1 VGERTCG
8 RCTGA
13 SRRGVLA
20 AAAAFIL
27 DIATAGARA
36 EPADE
41 RPKTGDLLVRVDGGA
56 ALTPAD
62 IVADAQPLA
71 AWPMD
76 PAGNVTRNGSRLNKV
91 LVLRL
96 DPQTLSAATKERAA
110 DGVLAYSAICPHAGC
125 EITGWS
131 AERKIIECPCHAS
144 HYDPREAGAVIDGPT
159 PRPLAGL
166 PLKIA
171 DGKLVVAK
179 PFTGRVGIVNN

>member
-1 VGERTCG
+1 MRERTCG
-8 RCTGA
+8 GCISA

-20 AAAAFIL
+20 AASAFIL
-27 DIATAGARA
+27 DMAAGAA
-36 EPADE
+36 WADPADE
-41 RPKTGDLLVRVDGGA
+41 RPKAGDLLVRVDGGA

-62 IVADAQPLA
+62 IVADAPPLP

-76 PAGNVTRNGSRLNKV
+76 PAGSVTRNGSRLNKV

-96 DPQTLSAATKERAA
+96 DPQTLGETAKERAA

-144 HYDPREAGAVIDGPT
+144 HYDPRQAGAVIDGPT
-159 PRPLAGL
+159 PRSLAGL
-166 PLKIA
+166 PLKIDA
-171 DGKLVVAK
+171 GRLVVAK
-179 PFTGRVGIVNN
+179 PFTGRVGIIQN

>member
-1 VGERTCG
+1 MGERTCG

-62 IVADAQPLA
+62 IVADAP
-71 AWPMD
+71 P
-76 PAGNVTRNGSRLNKV
+76 PIR
-91 LVLRL
+91 
-96 DPQTLSAATKERAA
+96 PAATASRTRSGLTSRSCARSTPA
-110 DGVLAYSAICPHAGC
+110 SSPARIC
-125 EITGWS
+125 
-131 AERKIIECPCHAS
+131 
-144 HYDPREAGAVIDGPT
+144 
-159 PRPLAGL
+159 
-166 PLKIA
+166 
-171 DGKLVVAK
+171 
-179 PFTGRVGIVNN
+179 

>member
-1 VGERTCG
+1 VGERTCRG
-8 RCTGA
+8 YMSA
-13 SRRGVLA
+13 SRRGFLA
-20 AAAAFIL
+20 AASALVLDVAAG
-27 DIATAGARA
+27 GAWA

-41 RPKTGDLLVRVDGGA
+41 RPKSGDLLVRVDGGA
-56 ALTPAD
+56 ALTTTD
-62 IVADAQPLA
+62 IMADAPPLA

-76 PAGNVTRNGSRLNKV
+76 PAGSVVRNGSRLNKI

-96 DPQTLSAATKERAA
+96 DPQTLGETAKERAA

-131 AERKIIECPCHAS
+131 AERKMIECPCHAS
-144 HYDPREAGAVIDGPT
+144 HYDPRQAGAVIDGPT

-171 DGKLVVAK
+171 EGKLVVAK
-179 PFTGRVGIVNN
+179 PFTGRVGIVQG

>member
-1 VGERTCG
+1 MREPTCG
-8 RCTGA
+8 RCMSA

-20 AAAAFIL
+20 AASAFVL
-27 DIATAGARA
+27 DMATGGAWA

-41 RPKTGDLLVRVDGGA
+41 RPKAGDLLVRVDGGA

-62 IVADAQPLA
+62 IVADAPPLV

-76 PAGNVTRNGSRLNKV
+76 PAGGVTRNGSRLNKI

-96 DPQTLSAATKERAA
+96 DPQTLGETAKERAA

-131 AERKIIECPCHAS
+131 PARKIIEYPCHAS
-144 HYDPREAGAVIDGPT
+144 HYDPRQAGAVIDGPT

-179 PFTGRVGIVNN
+179 PFTGRVGIVHD

>member
-1 VGERTCG
+1 VRERTCG
-8 RCTGA
+8 GCISA

-20 AAAAFIL
+20 AVSAFIL
-27 DIATAGARA
+27 DIATGGAWA

-62 IVADAQPLA
+62 IVADAPPLA

-96 DPQTLSAATKERAA
+96 DPQTLGDTAKERAA

-125 EITGWS
+125 EITGWN

-144 HYDPREAGAVIDGPT
+144 HYDPRQAGAVIDGPT

-166 PLKIA
+166 PLKITE
-171 DGKLVVAK
+171 GKLVVAK
-179 PFTGRVGIVNN
+179 PFTGRVGIVHD

>member
-1 VGERTCG
+1 VRERTCG
-8 RCTGA
+8 GYLSA

-20 AAAAFIL
+20 AASAFIL
-27 DIATAGARA
+27 DIATGGAQA

-41 RPKTGDLLVRVDGGA
+41 RPKPGDLLVRVDGGA

-62 IVADAQPLA
+62 IVADAPPLA

-76 PAGNVTRNGSRLNKV
+76 PAGGVTRSGSRLNKV

-96 DPQTLSAATKERAA
+96 DPQTLGETAKERAA

-125 EITGWS
+125 DITGWS
-131 AERKIIECPCHAS
+131 AERKVIECPCHAS
-144 HYDPREAGAVIDGPT
+144 HYDPRQAGAVIDGPT

-179 PFTGRVGIVNN
+179 PFTSRVGIIQN

>member
-1 VGERTCG
+1 MRERTCG
-8 RCTGA
+8 GCISA
-13 SRRGVLA
+13 NRRGVLA
-20 AAAAFIL
+20 AASALIL
-27 DIATAGARA
+27 NIATGGARA

-62 IVADAQPLA
+62 IMADAPPLA
-71 AWPMD
+71 AWPMA
-76 PAGNVTRNGSRLNKV
+76 PAGGVTRNGSRLNKV

-96 DPQTLSAATKERAA
+96 DPQTLGETAKERAA

-125 EITGWS
+125 DITGWS

-144 HYDPREAGAVIDGPT
+144 HYDPRQAGAVIDGPT

-179 PFTGRVGIVNN
+179 PFTGRVGIVHD

>member
-1 VGERTCG
+1 VRERTCG
-8 RCTGA
+8 GCLSA

-20 AAAAFIL
+20 AASAFIL
-27 DIATAGARA
+27 DIATGGAWA

-41 RPKTGDLLVRVDGGA
+41 RPKAGDLLVRADGGA

-62 IVADAQPLA
+62 IAADAPPLA

-76 PAGNVTRNGSRLNKV
+76 PAGSVTRNGSRLNKV

-96 DPQTLSAATKERAA
+96 DPQTLGETAKERAA

-144 HYDPREAGAVIDGPT
+144 HYDPRQAGAVIDGPT

-179 PFTGRVGIVNN
+179 PFTGRVGIIQN

>member
-1 VGERTCG
+1 MGERTCG
-8 RCTGA
+8 CMGA

-20 AAAAFIL
+20 GASAFVL
-27 DIATAGARA
+27 DIATGGAWA

-41 RPKTGDLLVRVDGGA
+41 RPKMGDLLVRVDGA
-56 ALTPAD
+56 APLTATD
-62 IVADAQPLA
+62 VVADVQPLI

-76 PAGNVTRNGSRLNKV
+76 PAGNVVRNGSRLNKT

-96 DPQTLSAATKERAA
+96 DPETLGETAKERAA

-131 AERKIIECPCHAS
+131 AERKIIECPCHSS
-144 HYDPREAGAVIDGPT
+144 HYDPRQAGAVIDGPT

-166 PLKIA
+166 PLKIVE
-171 DGKLVVAK
+171 GKLVVAK
-179 PFTGRVGIVNN
+179 PFTGRVGIVPG

>member
-1 VGERTCG
+1 VRERTCG
-8 RCTGA
+8 GCIDA

-20 AAAAFIL
+20 AASAFIL
-27 DIATAGARA
+27 DIAAGGARA

-62 IVADAQPLA
+62 IMADAPPLA

-76 PAGNVTRNGSRLNKV
+76 PAGGVTRNGSRLNKV

-96 DPQTLSAATKERAA
+96 DPQTLGETSKERAA

-125 EITGWS
+125 DITGWS
-131 AERKIIECPCHAS
+131 VERKIIECPCHAS
-144 HYDPREAGAVIDGPT
+144 HYDPRQAGAVIDGPT
-159 PRPLAGL
+159 PRPLVGL

-171 DGKLVVAK
+171 EGKLVVAK
-179 PFTGRVGIVNN
+179 PFTGRVGIAHD

>member
-1 VGERTCG
+1 VGERTRGGCM
-8 RCTGA
+8 GA

-20 AAAAFIL
+20 AASAFVL
-27 DIATAGARA
+27 DIATRGAWA

-41 RPKTGDLLVRVDGGA
+41 RPKPGDLLVRVEGGA
-56 ALTPAD
+56 ALTPD
-62 IVADAQPLA
+62 IAVDAPPVA

-76 PAGNVTRNGSRLNKV
+76 PAGNVVRNGSRLNKV

-96 DPQTLSAATKERAA
+96 DPQTLNDATKERAA
-110 DGVLAYSAICPHAGC
+110 DGILAYSAICPHAGC

-131 AERKIIECPCHAS
+131 AERKIIECPCHSS
-144 HYDPREAGAVIDGPT
+144 HYDPRAAGTVIDGPT

-171 DGKLVVAK
+171 EGKLVVAK
-179 PFTGRVGIVNN
+179 PFTGRVGIIAN

>member
-1 VGERTCG
+1 VRERTCG
-8 RCTGA
+8 GSVSA
-13 SRRGVLA
+13 SRRGVLVA
-20 AAAAFIL
+20 ASAFVL
-27 DIATAGARA
+27 DIASGGAWA

-41 RPKTGDLLVRVDGGA
+41 RPKAGDLLVRVDGGA

-62 IVADAQPLA
+62 IVPDAQPLA

-76 PAGNVTRNGSRLNKV
+76 PAGGVTRNGSRLNKV

-96 DPQTLSAATKERAA
+96 DPQTFNDPTKERAA

-125 EITGWS
+125 ETTGWN

-144 HYDPREAGAVIDGPT
+144 HYDPRQAGAVIDGPT

-171 DGKLVVAK
+171 DSKLVVAK

>member
-1 VGERTCG
+1 MRERICG
-8 RCTGA
+8 GCMSA

-20 AAAAFIL
+20 AASALVFH
-27 DIATAGARA
+27 IATSRAWA

-41 RPKTGDLLVRVDGGA
+41 RPKASDLLVRVDGGA
-56 ALTPAD
+56 TLTPAD
-62 IVADAQPLA
+62 IVADAPPLA
-71 AWPMD
+71 AWPID
-76 PAGNVTRNGSRLNKV
+76 PVSGVTRSGSRLNKI

-96 DPQTLSAATKERAA
+96 DPHTLSETAKERSA

-144 HYDPREAGAVIDGPT
+144 HYDPRQAGAVVDGPT

>member
-1 VGERTCG
+1 VGQRTCG
-8 RCTGA
+8 GCIGA

-20 AAAAFIL
+20 AASAFVL
-27 DIATAGARA
+27 DIATGHAWA

-41 RPKTGDLLVRVDGGA
+41 RPKAGDVLVMGDGGA
-56 ALTPAD
+56 ALTPTD
-62 IVADAQPLA
+62 IAADAPPLA

-96 DPQTLSAATKERAA
+96 DPQTLSEATKDRAA
-110 DGVLAYSAICPHAGC
+110 DGILAYSAICPHAGC

-131 AERKIIECPCHAS
+131 AERKIIECQCHSS

-179 PFTGRVGIVNN
+179 PFTSRVGIIAN

>member
-1 VGERTCG
+1 MGQRTCG
-8 RCTGA
+8 RWTGA

-20 AAAAFIL
+20 AASVFVL
-27 DIATAGARA
+27 DIATGGAYA

-41 RPKTGDLLVRVDGGA
+41 RPKAGDLLVPVDGGA
-56 ALTPAD
+56 ALAPAD
-62 IVADAQPLA
+62 IVADARPLA

-76 PAGNVTRNGSRLNKV
+76 PAGSFARNGSRLNKV

-96 DPQTLSAATKERAA
+96 DPQTLGETAKERAA

-144 HYDPREAGAVIDGPT
+144 HYDPRQAGAVIDGPT

-171 DGKLVVAK
+171 EGKLVVAK
-179 PFTGRVGIVNN
+179 PFTGRVGIIQN

>member
-1 VGERTCG
+1 VRERTCG
-8 RCTGA
+8 GCIGTN
-13 SRRGVLA
+13 RRGVLA
-20 AAAAFIL
+20 AASALIL
-27 DIATAGARA
+27 NIATGGARA

-56 ALTPAD
+56 VLTPAD
-62 IVADAQPLA
+62 IATDARPLA

-76 PAGNVTRNGSRLNKV
+76 PAGGVTRNGSRLNKV

-96 DPQTLSAATKERAA
+96 DPQTLGETAKERAA

-144 HYDPREAGAVIDGPT
+144 HYDPRQAGAVIDGPT

-171 DGKLVVAK
+171 EGKLVVAK
-179 PFTGRVGIVNN
+179 PFTGRVGIVHD

>member
-1 VGERTCG
+1 MRERTCVM
-8 RCTGA
+8 CTGA

-27 DIATAGARA
+27 DIATGGARA

-41 RPKTGDLLVRVDGGA
+41 RPKAGDLLVRVDGGA
-56 ALTPAD
+56 ALSPSD
-62 IVADAQPLA
+62 IVADARPLA

-76 PAGNVTRNGSRLNKV
+76 PAGGVTRNGSRLNKV

-96 DPQTLSAATKERAA
+96 DPQTLNDATKERAA
-110 DGVLAYSAICPHAGC
+110 DGVVAYSAICPHAGC

-131 AERKIIECPCHAS
+131 AERKVIECPCHAS
-144 HYDPREAGAVIDGPT
+144 HYDPREAGVVIDGPT

-166 PLKIA
+166 PLKID

-179 PFTGRVGIVNN
+179 PFTSRVGIIAN